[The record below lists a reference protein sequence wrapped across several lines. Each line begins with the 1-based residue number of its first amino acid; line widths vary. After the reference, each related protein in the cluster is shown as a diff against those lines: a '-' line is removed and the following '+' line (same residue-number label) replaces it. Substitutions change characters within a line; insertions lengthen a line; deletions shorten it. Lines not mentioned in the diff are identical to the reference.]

1 MNQLNSIA
9 VPVPYF
15 LAAVI
20 IKPNYCRLL
29 LHLTKQNKTK
39 KKLKAYLEI

>member
-15 LAAVI
+15 LAA
-20 IKPNYCRLL
+20 N
-29 LHLTKQNKTK
+29 KQT
-39 KKLKAYLEI
+39 KLKAYLEI